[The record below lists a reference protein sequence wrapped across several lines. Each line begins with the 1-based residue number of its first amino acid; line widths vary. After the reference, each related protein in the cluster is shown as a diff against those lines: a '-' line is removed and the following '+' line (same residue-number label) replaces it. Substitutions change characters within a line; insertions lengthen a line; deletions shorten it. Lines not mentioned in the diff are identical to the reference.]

1 MISTEILEA
10 TPQAIIAQFY
20 IALCC
25 ILSIVFL
32 RKIPEKESPHRKALT
47 IFWLGGYGFYLFTAL
62 SWGAVMLFGATSFAE
77 KLAIPQY
84 ACVIIQSIAAGY
96 YIVSLVTR
104 SKFMKRLILV
114 MFGLVAIFF
123 TVLLVTGST
132 FQQRDDIPF
141 LTLPTALPEGTVI
154 FIFISLMIILSLI
167 IFRKDLR
174 DGRFS
179 FYHPESF
186 YEFYTVMIY
195 GSLVGIRILYF
206 LPRPSLLDIFFV
218 FVPVLSYL
226 RARPYIIKG
235 MQNDRS

>member
-1 MISTEILEA
+1 M
-10 TPQAIIAQFY
+10 AQFF

-25 ILSIVFL
+25 VLVIYFL
-32 RKIPEKESPHRKALT
+32 RKIPAKDSPHRKALT

-62 SWGAVMLFGATSFAE
+62 AWGAVMLFNAGSVAE
-77 KLAIPQY
+77 IMAIPQY
-84 ACVIIQSIAAGY
+84 TCVIMQSIAAGY

-104 SKFMKRLILV
+104 SKFMKRLVLS
-114 MFGLVAIFF
+114 MFGLVALFF
-123 TVLLVTGST
+123 TVMLVTGST

-141 LTLPTALPEGTVI
+141 LTLPTAIPEGTVI
-154 FIFISLMIILSLI
+154 FIFISLMVILSLI

-174 DGRFS
+174 DGKFS

-218 FVPVLSYL
+218 LIPIMSYL
-226 RARPYIIKG
+226 RARPYLAKKSHERILK
-235 MQNDRS
+235 

>member
-10 TPQAIIAQFY
+10 TPQAITTQFF

-25 ILSIVFL
+25 ALAILFL
-32 RKIPEKESPHRKALT
+32 RKIPKEECPHRTSLT

-62 SWGAVMLFGATSFAE
+62 GWGAVMLFNATGFVE

-84 ACVIIQSIAAGY
+84 TCVILQSVATGY

-104 SKFMKRLILV
+104 SKFMKWIVLSA
-114 MFGLVAIFF
+114 FGLVAVFF
-123 TVLLVTGST
+123 TIMLLTGSS

-154 FIFISLMIILSLI
+154 FIFISLMITLSLI

-174 DGRFS
+174 DGKFS
-179 FYHPESF
+179 FYHPETF

-206 LPRPSLLDIFFV
+206 LPRPSFLDIFFV
-218 FVPVLSYL
+218 LIPILLYL
-226 RARPYIIKG
+226 RVKPYLIKKT
-235 MQNDRS
+235 